1 MLTDAR
7 FRDEFWMRHALQ
19 LADNAVAQG
28 EIPVGAV
35 LVQQDQFIAEAWNR
49 PIQLLDPT
57 AHAEIIAIRAGA
69 QILQNYRLL
78 ETTLYVTLEPCVMCA
93 AALLHAR
100 VKRVVFGAYDPKA
113 GAAGSRFDVL
123 RDTRHNHQ
131 IDCVG
136 GVLATECGEQ
146 LRQFF
151 QEKRAFI

>member
-1 MLTDAR
+1 MLSDTR
-7 FRDEFWMRHALQ
+7 LHDEFWMRHALH
-19 LADNAVAQG
+19 LADNATAQG

-35 LVQQDQFIAEAWNR
+35 LVHKNQLIAEGWNR

-57 AHAEIIAIRAGA
+57 AHAEVVAIRAGA
-69 QILQNYRLL
+69 QALQNYRLL
-78 ETTLYVTLEPCVMCA
+78 DTTLYVTLEPCVMCA

-123 RDTRHNHQ
+123 RDTRHNHE

-136 GVLATECGEQ
+136 GVLAVECGEQ

-151 QEKRAFI
+151 QEKREFI

>member
-1 MLTDAR
+1 MLSDAR
-7 FRDEFWMRHALQ
+7 FHDEFWMRHAIQ
-19 LADNAVAQG
+19 LAANAARQG

-35 LVQQDQFIAEAWNR
+35 LVQQNQLIAEAWNR

-57 AHAEIIAIRAGA
+57 AHAEIVAIRAGA
-69 QILQNYRLL
+69 QALHNYRLL
-78 ETTLYVTLEPCVMCA
+78 ETTLYVTLEPCAMCA
-93 AALLHAR
+93 AALLQAR

-123 RDTRHNHQ
+123 RDTRHNHE

-136 GVLATECGEQ
+136 GVLAAECGEQ

-151 QEKRAFI
+151 QEKREFL

>member
-131 IDCVG
+131 
-136 GVLATECGEQ
+136 TECEEQ